1 MTPRLRNSRTD
12 RASYQRSAVS
22 RQPSHGRQTTGAPSR
37 IAGEVHA
44 TRQATPPEIDACVLF
59 RNLPREC
66 GLRAVDRRAI
76 RQYAS
81 QLNMDVASGR
91 GFDCLLTNDERLRA
105 LNLQFRGNDYPTDVL
120 SFPSGTAR
128 GAAGELAISIERA
141 AAQARQF
148 GHSTVVE
155 IRILMLHGVLH
166 LIGHD
171 HEQDS
176 GEMRQLER
184 AWRLA
189 HELPS
194 GLIGR
199 QEKRAAARPKSS
211 AAGTRTKTRSAR
223 APQ

>member
-1 MTPRLRNSRTD
+1 MPPRSRNSP
-12 RASYQRSAVS
+12 V
-22 RQPSHGRQTTGAPSR
+22 
-37 IAGEVHA
+37 
-44 TRQATPPEIDACVLF
+44 TPPETELRQTIPEIAACVMF
-59 RNLPREC
+59 RNLPSEC
-66 GLRAVDRRAI
+66 GLHAVDRGAI
-76 RQYAS
+76 RKYAS

-91 GFDCLLTNDERLRA
+91 GFDCLLTNDAHLRA
-105 LNLQFRGNDYPTDVL
+105 LNLQFRGNDYSTDVL
-120 SFPSGTAR
+120 SFPSGAVR

-148 GHSTVVE
+148 GHSTLVE

-184 AWRLA
+184 AWRMA
-189 HELPS
+189 HGLPS

-199 QEKRAAARPKSS
+199 RKKRAAGRPKSS
-211 AAGTRTKTRSAR
+211 AARTRPKTRSGR
-223 APQ
+223 AAQ